1 MIATYKNYLKDLSQ
15 INKLQFDS
23 SKLKEISI
31 IIVPMLIGP
40 ISFVWALIYLLYG
53 QYAAAAIP
61 IVYSFISLFN
71 LWHYKKT
78 NNLTA
83 IQKTQ
88 MFLVLTL
95 PFLLMWV
102 LGGFAN
108 SSYIMVWA
116 FFAPIAAIIHEKR
129 GEAKF
134 WLFSFLALMAFSVL
148 IDPWLIAHHGAMMPK
163 SAQEIF
169 FFLNIS
175 ASLTGIYY
183 LLKFFVYNKN
193 RNITAKLKAKNEQL
207 LEYTQELQT
216 MLHTDSLTQLKN
228 RTALLEDKH
237 QQNGLALILINI
249 DRFSQINDLFGEKF
263 GNKVLIAF
271 SKLLQENLKAHQ
283 NCEVYRLGGDEFVI
297 LSHEKNAKKLTKNI
311 AGIVSYINEHLLAID
326 DQEISLSITVGISY
340 EESSQLLPTANMAL
354 KAARRTG
361 KSVIFYTKEVS
372 LNAEYENNLHW
383 IQEIKDAIKED
394 RIQLFYQPIMD
405 NDNNTIYKYETLIR
419 LIDRDGSIIAP
430 SEFLEIAKKSKLYK
444 KLTKIVIEKSFEA
457 FKENEYEFSINLTID
472 DILDKKITA
481 MIFKT
486 LEQYDISQRV
496 IFEIVESE
504 SIENFEKVE
513 VFIKKVKS
521 YGCKIAIDDFGT
533 GYSNF
538 EHLMKLQADFIKIDG
553 SIIKEIVHDKRSA
566 LITSVIVAFAKEMKI
581 KTIGEYVETK
591 EVQDKLVSLGV
602 NKSQGYYFDKPQPN
616 LP

>member
-53 QYAAAAIP
+53 QYTAAVIP

-78 NNLTA
+78 SNLAA

-148 IDPWLIAHHGAMMPK
+148 IDPWLIKHHGAMMPQ

-228 RTALLEDKH
+228 RTALLKDKH

-263 GNKVLIAF
+263 GNKVLIVF
-271 SKLLQENLKAHQ
+271 SKLLQENLQAHQ
-283 NCEVYRLGGDEFVI
+283 NCEVYRLSGDEFVI

-311 AGIVSYINEHLLAID
+311 AGVVSYINEHLLAID

-361 KSVIFYTKEVS
+361 KSVIFYTNEIS
-372 LNAEYENNLHW
+372 LNAEYENNIRW

-457 FKENEYEFSINLTID
+457 FKENSYEFSINLTID

-513 VFIKKVKS
+513 VFITKVKS

-538 EHLMKLQADFIKIDG
+538 EHLMRLQADFIKIDG

-566 LITSVIVAFAKEMKI
+566 LITSVIVAFAKEMQI

-591 EVQDKLVSLGV
+591 EIQDKLISLGV

>member
-1 MIATYKNYLKDLSQ
+1 
-15 INKLQFDS
+15 
-23 SKLKEISI
+23 
-31 IIVPMLIGP
+31 
-40 ISFVWALIYLLYG
+40 
-53 QYAAAAIP
+53 
-61 IVYSFISLFN
+61 
-71 LWHYKKT
+71 
-78 NNLTA
+78 
-83 IQKTQ
+83 
-88 MFLVLTL
+88 
-95 PFLLMWV
+95 
-102 LGGFAN
+102 
-108 SSYIMVWA
+108 
-116 FFAPIAAIIHEKR
+116 
-129 GEAKF
+129 
-134 WLFSFLALMAFSVL
+134 
-148 IDPWLIAHHGAMMPK
+148 
-163 SAQEIF
+163 
-169 FFLNIS
+169 
-175 ASLTGIYY
+175 
-183 LLKFFVYNKN
+183 
-193 RNITAKLKAKNEQL
+193 
-207 LEYTQELQT
+207 
-216 MLHTDSLTQLKN
+216 
-228 RTALLEDKH
+228 
-237 QQNGLALILINI
+237 
-249 DRFSQINDLFGEKF
+249 
-263 GNKVLIAF
+263 
-271 SKLLQENLKAHQ
+271 
-283 NCEVYRLGGDEFVI
+283 
-297 LSHEKNAKKLTKNI
+297 
-311 AGIVSYINEHLLAID
+311 
-326 DQEISLSITVGISY
+326 
-340 EESSQLLPTANMAL
+340 MAL

-372 LNAEYENNLHW
+372 LNAEYENNIRW

-419 LIDRDGSIIAP
+419 LIDRDGSIITP

-457 FKENEYEFSINLTID
+457 FKENAYEFSINLTID

-538 EHLMKLQADFIKIDG
+538 EHLMRLQADFIKIDG
-553 SIIKEIVHDKRSA
+553 SIIKKIVHDKRSA
-566 LITSVIVAFAKEMKI
+566 LITSVIVAFAKEMQI

>member
-1 MIATYKNYLKDLSQ
+1 MIATYKNYLNDLSQ
-15 INKLQFDS
+15 LDKLQYNS

-31 IIVPMLIGP
+31 VIVPMLIGP
-40 ISFVWALIYLLYG
+40 ISFIWALIYLIYG
-53 QYAAAAIP
+53 QYTAASIP
-61 IVYSFISLFN
+61 IFYSFISLFN

-78 NNLTA
+78 NNLLA

-88 MFLVLTL
+88 MFLVLVL
-95 PFLLMWV
+95 PFVLMWV

-129 GEAKF
+129 GEGKF
-134 WLFSFLALMAFSVL
+134 WLLSFLGLMAFSVL
-148 IDPWLIAHHGAMMPK
+148 IDPWLVEHHGEKMPK

-207 LEYTQELQT
+207 LEYTNELQT
-216 MLHTDSLTQLKN
+216 MLYTDALTQLKN
-228 RTALLEDKH
+228 RAALLRDKNTE
-237 QQNGLALILINI
+237 QRLTLILINI

-263 GNKVLIAF
+263 GNKVLVAF
-271 SKLLQENLKAHQ
+271 SQLLQKNLQEHAS
-283 NCEVYRLGGDEFVI
+283 CELYRLGGDEFVI
-297 LSHEKNAKKLTKNI
+297 LSHEKNIQKLTANV
-311 AGIVSYINEHLLAID
+311 AEIVKFMQEHPLEIEE
-326 DQEISLSITVGISY
+326 QEISLGISVGISR

-354 KAARRTG
+354 KVARRSN
-361 KSVIFYTKEVS
+361 KSVIFYTKEIS
-372 LNAEYENNLHW
+372 LNDEYENNIRW
-383 IQEIKDAIKED
+383 IKEIKDAIKED
-394 RIQLFYQPIMD
+394 RIQLFFQAIMD
-405 NDNNTIYKYETLIR
+405 NDNNTINKYETLIR
-419 LIDRDGSIIAP
+419 LLDRDGNIIEP
-430 SEFLEIAKKSKLYK
+430 GHFLEIAKRSKLYK

-457 FKENEYEFSINLTID
+457 FKDNSYDFSINLTID
-472 DILDKKITA
+472 DILDKNITT
-481 MIFKT
+481 MIFET
-486 LEQYDISQRV
+486 LKRYNISERV

-504 SIENFEKVE
+504 SIENFDKVE
-513 VFIKKVKS
+513 TFIKRVKS

-533 GYSNF
+533 GYSSF

-553 SIIKEIVHDKRSA
+553 SIIKEIVHNKRSE
-566 LITSVIVAFAKEMKI
+566 LITSVIVAFAKEMQI
-581 KTIGEYVETK
+581 KTIGEYVEN
-591 EVQDKLVSLGV
+591 EAIHNKLVSLGV
-602 NKSQGYYFDKPQPN
+602 NKSQGYYFAKPQPN

>member
-1 MIATYKNYLKDLSQ
+1 
-15 INKLQFDS
+15 
-23 SKLKEISI
+23 
-31 IIVPMLIGP
+31 
-40 ISFVWALIYLLYG
+40 
-53 QYAAAAIP
+53 
-61 IVYSFISLFN
+61 
-71 LWHYKKT
+71 
-78 NNLTA
+78 
-83 IQKTQ
+83 
-88 MFLVLTL
+88 
-95 PFLLMWV
+95 
-102 LGGFAN
+102 
-108 SSYIMVWA
+108 MVWA

-134 WLFSFLALMAFSVL
+134 WLFSFLTLMAFSVV
-148 IDPWLIAHHGAMMPK
+148 IDPWLIVHHHSKMPK

-193 RNITAKLKAKNEQL
+193 RNITAKLKAKNKQL
-207 LEYTQELQT
+207 LAHTEELQT
-216 MLHTDSLTQLKN
+216 MLHTDALTQLKN
-228 RTALLEDKH
+228 RTALLEDKQKQH
-237 QQNGLALILINI
+237 GLALILMNI

-271 SKLLQENLKAHQ
+271 SKLLQENLKAHE
-283 NCEVYRLGGDEFVI
+283 NCEVYRLSGDEFVI

-311 AGIVSYINEHLLAID
+311 AGIVNYINEHPLAID
-326 DQEISLSITVGISY
+326 EQEISLSITVGISY
-340 EESSQLLPTANMAL
+340 EERSQLLPTANMAL

-372 LNAEYENNLHW
+372 LNDEYENNIRW

-394 RIQLFYQPIMD
+394 RIVLFYQPIMD

-419 LIDRDGSIIAP
+419 LIDRDGSVIAP
-430 SEFLEIAKKSKLYK
+430 SEFLAIAKKSNLYK
-444 KLTKIVIEKSFEA
+444 KLTKIVIKKSFEA
-457 FKENEYEFSINLTID
+457 FKENDYEFSVNLTID
-472 DILDKKITA
+472 DILDKKITT
-481 MIFKT
+481 MIFET
-486 LEQYDISQRV
+486 LEKYAISERV

-504 SIENFEKVE
+504 SIENFEQVE
-513 VFIKKVKS
+513 AFITKVKA

-553 SIIKEIVHDKRSA
+553 SIIKEIVHDQRSA
-566 LITSVIVAFAKEMKI
+566 LITSVIVAFAKEMNI
-581 KTIGEYVETK
+581 KTIGEYVESK
-591 EVQDKLVSLGV
+591 EIHDKLVKLGV

>member
-1 MIATYKNYLKDLSQ
+1 MIATYKNYLNDLTQ
-15 INKLQFDS
+15 LDKLQFDS

-40 ISFVWALIYLLYG
+40 ISFIWALIYLLYG
-53 QYAAAAIP
+53 QYTAASIP

-71 LWHYKKT
+71 LWHYKRT
-78 NNLTA
+78 NNLLA

-95 PFLLMWV
+95 PFVLMWI

-134 WLFSFLALMAFSVL
+134 WLLSFLGLMAFSVL
-148 IDPWLIAHHGAMMPK
+148 IDPWLIAHHGAKMPK

-193 RNITAKLKAKNEQL
+193 RNITAKLKAKNKQL

-249 DRFSQINDLFGEKF
+249 DRFSQINDIFGEKF

-297 LSHEKNAKKLTKNI
+297 LSHEKNTKKLTKNI
-311 AGIVSYINEHLLAID
+311 AGIVKYINEHHLAID
-326 DQEISLSITVGISY
+326 EQEISLSITVGISY
-340 EESSQLLPTANMAL
+340 EESPQLLPTANMAL

-361 KSVIFYTKEVS
+361 KSVIFYTKEIS
-372 LNAEYENNLHW
+372 LNDEYENNIRW
-383 IQEIKDAIKED
+383 DT
-394 RIQLFYQPIMD
+394 
-405 NDNNTIYKYETLIR
+405 NTIYKYETLIR
-419 LIDRDGSIIAP
+419 LIARDGSIIAP

-457 FKENEYEFSINLTID
+457 FKENDYEFSVNLTID

-481 MIFKT
+481 MIFET
-486 LEQYDISQRV
+486 LEKYAISERV

-513 VFIKKVKS
+513 AFIKKVKS

-538 EHLMKLQADFIKIDG
+538 EYLMKLQADFIKIDG
-553 SIIKEIVHDKRSA
+553 RFCQRDADKN
-566 LITSVIVAFAKEMKI
+566 
-581 KTIGEYVETK
+581 
-591 EVQDKLVSLGV
+591 DW
-602 NKSQGYYFDKPQPN
+602 
-616 LP
+616 